1 MFDYSIMER
10 ILSSPKKTR
19 LHGDVLRLLFLHMD
33 PILPL
38 PRLKMISV
46 LYHVLGAIPSY
57 QGSVGPTLNELC
69 LGLQYE
75 EVALA
80 LSGVYVK
87 DLHVRLA
94 CLNAAKCIPA
104 ISSRSVPQD
113 VEIATNIWIA
123 LHDLEKSVAEVAEDL
138 WDRYDCEFGTNYS
151 GLFRALSHVNYNV
164 RVAASDALVAVLD
177 EYPDTLQESLA
188 TLFSL
193 YIRDSGVGEDMID
206 SGWFGRQVIAMALQ
220 AAADVLRTKDLPVVM
235 TFLISQALV
244 KMINVGIMIIDKH
257 GKDNISLLF
266 PIFENYLNKKVSICC
281 KSKFSLEIKYETPKA
296 PDEEKYDLVREGVVI
311 FTGALAKHLSKD
323 DPKVHAVVEKL
334 LEVINTPSEAIQRAV
349 SSCLSPLMKLKQE
362 DALSLVTRLLD
373 QLMKSEKYGERR
385 GAAFGLAGV
394 IKGFG
399 ISSLKKYGAATI
411 LREGLAH
418 RNSAKCRE
426 GSLLAFECLSEKLG
440 KLFEP

>member
-1 MFDYSIMER
+1 MGDIASYVAKKIMER
-10 ILSSPKKTR
+10 ILASPKKTR
-19 LHGDVLRLLFLHMD
+19 LHGDVLQILFLHMD

-38 PRLKMISV
+38 PRLKMLSV

-57 QGSVGPTLNELC
+57 QGSVGPALNELC
-69 LGLQYE
+69 LGLQSE
-75 EVALA
+75 EVAPA
-80 LSGVYVK
+80 LSGVYAK

-94 CLNAAKCIPA
+94 CLNAAKCIPV

-113 VEIATNIWIA
+113 VEIETSIWIA
-123 LHDLEKSVAEVAEDL
+123 LHDPEKSVAEVAEDL
-138 WDRYDCEFGTNYS
+138 WDLYDCEFGTDYS

-164 RVAASDALVAVLD
+164 RVAASDALVVVLD
-177 EYPDTLQESLA
+177 EYPDTLQESLE

-193 YIRDSGVGEDMID
+193 YIRDSGVGEDMIN
-206 SGWFGRQVIAMALQ
+206 SGWFGRQVIAMALH

-235 TFLISQALV
+235 TFLISRALDDTNV
-244 KMINVGIMIIDKH
+244 DVRGRMINVGIMIIDKH
-257 GKDNISLLF
+257 GKDNVSLLF
-266 PIFENYLNKKVSICC
+266 PIFENYLNKKAS
-281 KSKFSLEIKYETPKA
+281 Y
-296 PDEEKYDLVREGVVI
+296 EEKYDLVRECVVI

-334 LEVINTPSEAIQRAV
+334 LEVINTPSEAVQRAV
-349 SSCLSPLMKLKQE
+349 SSCLSPLMKSKQLCISE

-373 QLMKSEKYGERR
+373 QLMKSEKYGECR

-399 ISSLKKYGAATI
+399 ISSLKKYGVATV

-426 GSLLAFECLSEKLG
+426 GSLLAFECLCEKLG

>member
-19 LHGDVLRLLFLHMD
+19 LHGDVLRILFLHMD

-38 PRLKMISV
+38 PRLKMLSV

-57 QGSVGPTLNELC
+57 QGSVGPALNELC
-69 LGLQYE
+69 LGLQSE
-75 EVALA
+75 EVAPA

-113 VEIATNIWIA
+113 VEIATSIWIA
-123 LHDLEKSVAEVAEDL
+123 LHDPEKSVAEVAEDL
-138 WDRYDCEFGTNYS
+138 WDRYDCEFGTDYS
-151 GLFRALSHVNYNV
+151 GLFRAVSHVNYNV
-164 RVAASDALVAVLD
+164 RVVASDALVAVLD

-193 YIRDSGVGEDMID
+193 YIRDSGVGDDMID
-206 SGWFGRQVIAMALQ
+206 SGWFGRQVIAMALH

-235 TFLISQALV
+235 TFLISRALADTNV
-244 KMINVGIMIIDKH
+244 DVRGRMINVGIMIIDKH
-257 GKDNISLLF
+257 GKDNVSLLF
-266 PIFENYLNKKVSICC
+266 PIFENYLNKKAS
-281 KSKFSLEIKYETPKA
+281 
-296 PDEEKYDLVREGVVI
+296 DEEKYDLVREGVVI

-334 LEVINTPSEAIQRAV
+334 LEVINSPSEA
-349 SSCLSPLMKLKQE
+349 E

-373 QLMKSEKYGERR
+373 QLMKSEKYRERR

-399 ISSLKKYGAATI
+399 ISSLKKYGVAI
-411 LREGLAH
+411 VLREGLAH

-426 GSLLAFECLSEKLG
+426 GSLLAFGCLCEKLG
-440 KLFEP
+440 KFFEP

>member
-1 MFDYSIMER
+1 MSITHRLYNGRIMER

-19 LHGDVLRLLFLHMD
+19 LHGDVLRLLFLNMD

-38 PRLKMISV
+38 PRLKMLSV

-94 CLNAAKCIPA
+94 CLNATKCIPA

-113 VEIATNIWIA
+113 IEIATSIWIA

-235 TFLISQALV
+235 TFLISQALADT
-244 KMINVGIMIIDKH
+244 NVD
-257 GKDNISLLF
+257 
-266 PIFENYLNKKVSICC
+266 V
-281 KSKFSLEIKYETPKA
+281 
-296 PDEEKYDLVREGVVI
+296 
-311 FTGALAKHLSKD
+311 
-323 DPKVHAVVEKL
+323 
-334 LEVINTPSEAIQRAV
+334 
-349 SSCLSPLMKLKQE
+349 
-362 DALSLVTRLLD
+362 
-373 QLMKSEKYGERR
+373 
-385 GAAFGLAGV
+385 
-394 IKGFG
+394 
-399 ISSLKKYGAATI
+399 
-411 LREGLAH
+411 
-418 RNSAKCRE
+418 
-426 GSLLAFECLSEKLG
+426 
-440 KLFEP
+440 

>member
-1 MFDYSIMER
+1 MER

-19 LHGDVLRLLFLHMD
+19 LHGDVLQILFLHMD

-38 PRLKMISV
+38 PRLKMLSV

-57 QGSVGPTLNELC
+57 QGSVGPALDELC
-69 LGLQYE
+69 LGLQSK
-75 EVALA
+75 EVAPA
-80 LSGVYVK
+80 LSGVYAK

-94 CLNAAKCIPA
+94 CLNATKCILA

-113 VEIATNIWIA
+113 VEISTSIWIA
-123 LHDLEKSVAEVAEDL
+123 LHDPEKSVAEVDEDL
-138 WDRYDCEFGTNYS
+138 WERYDCEFGTDYS

-164 RVAASDALVAVLD
+164 RVAASDALVVVLD
-177 EYPDTLQESLA
+177 EYPDTLQAITIFYQLLSDSFKYESLA

-206 SGWFGRQVIAMALQ
+206 SGWFGRQVIAMALH

-235 TFLISQALV
+235 TFLISRALADTNV
-244 KMINVGIMIIDKH
+244 DVRGRMINDVIMIIDKH
-257 GKDNISLLF
+257 GKDNVSLLF
-266 PIFENYLNKKVSICC
+266 PIFENYLNKKAS
-281 KSKFSLEIKYETPKA
+281 
-296 PDEEKYDLVREGVVI
+296 DEEKYDLVREGVVI
-311 FTGALAKHLSKD
+311 FTRALAKHLSKE

-334 LEVINTPSEAIQRAV
+334 LEVINTPSKAVHRAV
-349 SSCLSPLMKLKQE
+349 SSCLSPLMKSKQE

-385 GAAFGLAGV
+385 GATFGLAGV

-399 ISSLKKYGAATI
+399 ISSLKKYGVATV

-426 GSLLAFECLSEKLG
+426 GSLLAFKCLCEKLG